1 MVAVIRAAVEA
12 SLAEPSAAQLFAL
25 VFGPDAGLV
34 SERVQA
40 ILRATV
46 EDLNDPFRLVRLEGD
61 ELAADPARL
70 IDEAGT
76 IPLFGGKRAIWAK
89 AGGRDFVRAVE
100 MLIATPIADCRIVIE
115 ASDLRRGAALRT
127 LCERARNVAAIP
139 CYADGERDLARL
151 VDDEIRA
158 DGLTIAPE
166 ARAAL
171 GSLIGGGPRPSVSEI
186 RKLALYARGKARVQL
201 DDVLAIVADAS
212 PLALDGVV
220 DAAFAGQPPHL
231 QREFPR
237 PRAPP
242 IPP

>member
-1 MVAVIRAAVEA
+1 MVALNRAAIEA
-12 SLAEPSAAQLFAL
+12 YLAEPSAAQPIAL

-46 EDLNDPFRLVRLEGD
+46 EDLNDTFRLVRLEGD
-61 ELAADPARL
+61 ELAADPAGL

-115 ASDLRRGAALRT
+115 ASDLRRRAALRT
-127 LCERARNVAAIP
+127 LCARARNVAAIP

-151 VDDEIRA
+151 LDDEIRA
-158 DGLTIAPE
+158 DGLPLSPE
-166 ARAAL
+166 SPTGL
-171 GSLIGGGPRPSVSEI
+171 GSVCGGGPRPSVS
-186 RKLALYARGKARVQL
+186 
-201 DDVLAIVADAS
+201 
-212 PLALDGVV
+212 
-220 DAAFAGQPPHL
+220 
-231 QREFPR
+231 
-237 PRAPP
+237 
-242 IPP
+242 